1 MGGKAFANL
10 HTPRMPGE
18 VYHEVKRRVEQRLSQ
33 AFSVVRFPIEGPA
46 KLDFGDVD
54 VFVTGPRF
62 QCQGDDYT
70 RKELLG
76 HIGAALGA
84 TAVIVDSGV
93 QEPSAHFAIPWPRDL
108 EHLCDEPIPQEPT
121 YAVAGPSTRPGTSS
135 QTETPTSSSFSA
147 QIDTSTRPSFSSQ
160 VRTSPHPDASAPPLH
175 SPRGNDSAHA
185 MPGTASPYATTST
198 PVTSTP
204 RSFSGRSF
212 SDQIRSSTRPSFSDP
227 VSTSPYP
234 DASSPTVRSPHDS
247 FPTPSNAS
255 PYATQSPVN
264 STPRNFSGPIYSL
277 TQPRISTQ
285 DSTSTHPGPS
295 TPTVRSPHSSVPTPG
310 NASPYATPSTPV
322 TATTPTLSSF
332 PAVPSAH
339 SNAVTPIEFPL
350 PRSRFDVTHAK
361 PNQRPDWPRST
372 ELEMTLPD
380 REFRHVSGAQQRGG
394 RSRSLPPVS
403 QDPEQF
409 APRQSRRSRSSS
421 ARPYSR
427 RGPSRWEQPPN
438 ENSNSQEESVSAPF
452 SRLALAPA
460 PHLPSSRPITP
471 ARGRRLHIQV
481 DVQVFD
487 SSSRLHYM
495 LFHHAHGDIW
505 QLLGNV
511 IKPYGLTVDDKG
523 LWLRIPEIEEADK
536 KRSKVWLTGDPD
548 EILKFLGL
556 PYTRY
561 WAGPFRD
568 LYQMYEYVANCITF
582 WVAPAAESEMALRAN
597 DRRRMKQR
605 PAYRK
610 WVEEFKPL
618 CRAQG
623 RFSNEPLTRDQ
634 VRGRAFARFNV
645 RQTYMTER
653 RAFLVE
659 DQKRHILKTI
669 IERIVPLPAEGA
681 AKEDVLYRTVLVR
694 ALREIVLDWNRGLYS
709 IMAPGNL
716 RDDEGFYH
724 LGRTESFVLEYKDRI
739 GKEAM
744 DLHNRRMEEKRA
756 HEQPSRV

>member
-10 HTPRMPGE
+10 QTPRMPGE

-46 KLDFGDVD
+46 KQDFGDVD

-70 RKELLG
+70 REELLD
-76 HIGAALGA
+76 HISAALGA
-84 TAVIVDSGV
+84 TAVIVDSGL

-108 EHLCDEPIPQEPT
+108 EHLCDSTIPQEPT
-121 YAVAGPSTRPGTSS
+121 YAVAGPSSRPGTSS
-135 QTETPTSSSFSA
+135 QTKTPTSSSFSA
-147 QIDTSTRPSFSSQ
+147 QIDTSTRPSFS
-160 VRTSPHPDASAPPLH
+160 
-175 SPRGNDSAHA
+175 
-185 MPGTASPYATTST
+185 
-198 PVTSTP
+198 
-204 RSFSGRSF
+204 
-212 SDQIRSSTRPSFSDP
+212 DQ

-234 DASSPTVRSPHDS
+234 DSTVRSPHDR
-247 FPTPSNAS
+247 FPTPGNAS
-255 PYATQSPVN
+255 PYATHSPVT
-264 STPRNFSGPIYSL
+264 STSRSFSGQHSS
-277 TQPRISTQ
+277 TQPGFSAQ
-285 DSTSTHPGPS
+285 VSTSTHPGPS
-295 TPTVRSPHSSVPTPG
+295 APSVRSSHGSVPTPG

-322 TATTPTLSSF
+322 TATTPTLHSF

-339 SNAVTPIEFPL
+339 SNAVTPTEFPL

-380 REFRHVSGAQQRGG
+380 REFRHVSGAQQRDG

-409 APRQSRRSRSSS
+409 ATRQSRRSRSSS

-438 ENSNSQEESVSAPF
+438 ENRNSQEESVSAPF
-452 SRLALAPA
+452 SRLALAP
-460 PHLPSSRPITP
+460 HLPSSRPITP
-471 ARGRRLHIQV
+471 ARECRLHIQV

-548 EILKFLGL
+548 EILNFLGL

-582 WVAPAAESEMALRAN
+582 WVAPAAESEMSLRAN

-669 IERIVPLPAEGA
+669 IERIVPHPAEGA
-681 AKEDVLYRTVLVR
+681 AQEDVLYRTVLVR

-724 LGRTESFVLEYKDRI
+724 PGRTESFVLEYKDRI

-744 DLHNRRMEEKRA
+744 DLHIRRMEEKRA

>member
-1 MGGKAFANL
+1 MGGKAFANHNPPL
-10 HTPRMPGE
+10 QTPRMPGS
-18 VYHEVKRRVEQRLSQ
+18 VYHEVKRRVEHRLSK

-46 KLDFGDVD
+46 KQDFGDVD

-62 QCQGDDYT
+62 QSQGDEYT
-70 RKELLG
+70 RREYLD
-76 HIGAALGA
+76 HISAVLGA
-84 TAVIVDSGV
+84 TAVIEDAGV
-93 QEPSAHFAIPWPRDL
+93 QEPSGHFAIPWPRDL
-108 EHLCDEPIPQEPT
+108 EHLSDSPNPQEPT
-121 YAVAGPSTRPGTSS
+121 YAVAGPSTSPSTSAQIGS
-135 QTETPTSSSFSA
+135 PTPRSFSA
-147 QIDTSTRPSFSSQ
+147 QIGNSPYPSFPAQVGTST
-160 VRTSPHPDASAPPLH
+160 HPGASAP
-175 SPRGNDSAHA
+175 A
-185 MPGTASPYATTST
+185 
-198 PVTSTP
+198 
-204 RSFSGRSF
+204 
-212 SDQIRSSTRPSFSDP
+212 
-227 VSTSPYP
+227 
-234 DASSPTVRSPHDS
+234 VRSPYGS
-247 FPTPSNAS
+247 VSTPSNAS
-255 PYATQSPVN
+255 
-264 STPRNFSGPIYSL
+264 
-277 TQPRISTQ
+277 
-285 DSTSTHPGPS
+285 
-295 TPTVRSPHSSVPTPG
+295 
-310 NASPYATPSTPV
+310 PSTPV
-322 TATTPTLSSF
+322 TATTPTLPSF

-339 SNAVTPIEFPL
+339 SNAVTPTEFPL
-350 PRSRFDVTHAK
+350 PRSRFDGTHAK

-380 REFRHVSGAQQRGG
+380 REFGHVSGAQQRGG
-394 RSRSLPPVS
+394 RSRSLPPVR
-403 QDPEQF
+403 QDPEQL
-409 APRQSRRSRSSS
+409 APRQSRRSRSGS

-427 RGPSRWEQPPN
+427 RGPSRWEEPTN

-452 SRLALAPA
+452 SRLSFAPD
-460 PHLPSSRPITP
+460 LPSSRPVTP
-471 ARGRRLHIQV
+471 ARERRLHIQV

-523 LWLRIPEIEEADK
+523 LWLRIPEIEDADR

-548 EILKFLGL
+548 EILDFLGL

-568 LYQMYEYVANCITF
+568 LYQMYEYVANCVTF
-582 WVAPAAESEMALRAN
+582 WVPSANETESALRAN

-623 RFSNEPLTRDQ
+623 RFSDEPMTRDQ

-681 AKEDVLYRTVLVR
+681 AKEDFLYRTVLVR
-694 ALREIVLDWNRGLYS
+694 ALKEIVLDWNRGLYS

-744 DLHNRRMEEKRA
+744 DLHHRRMREKRA

>member
-70 RKELLG
+70 RKELLD

-121 YAVAGPSTRPGTSS
+121 YAVAGPSSRPGTSS
-135 QTETPTSSSFSA
+135 QTDTPTFRSFSA
-147 QIDTSTRPSFSSQ
+147 QIDTSTRPGFSSQ
-160 VRTSPHPDASAPPLH
+160 V
-175 SPRGNDSAHA
+175 G
-185 MPGTASPYATTST
+185 
-198 PVTSTP
+198 
-204 RSFSGRSF
+204 
-212 SDQIRSSTRPSFSDP
+212 
-227 VSTSPYP
+227 TSPYP
-234 DASSPTVRSPHDS
+234 DASAPTVRSPHDS
-247 FPTPSNAS
+247 FRTPSNAS
-255 PYATQSPVN
+255 PYATQSPVT

-322 TATTPTLSSF
+322 TATTPTLPSF

-452 SRLALAPA
+452 SRLALAPS
-460 PHLPSSRPITP
+460 LPSSRPITP

-548 EILKFLGL
+548 EILDFLGL

>member
-1 MGGKAFANL
+1 MGGKAFTNHNPPL
-10 HTPRMPGE
+10 QTPRMPGS
-18 VYHEVKRRVEQRLSQ
+18 VYHEVKRRVEHRLSK

-46 KLDFGDVD
+46 KQDFGDID
-54 VFVTGPRF
+54 VFVAGPRF
-62 QCQGDDYT
+62 QSQEDEYT
-70 RKELLG
+70 RREYLD
-76 HIGAALGA
+76 HISAVLGA
-84 TAVIVDSGV
+84 TAVIEDTGV

-108 EHLCDEPIPQEPT
+108 EHLPDSPNPQEPT
-121 YAVAGPSTRPGTSS
+121 YAIAGPSSRPDA
-135 QTETPTSSSFSA
+135 SA
-147 QIDTSTRPSFSSQ
+147 QIDTP
-160 VRTSPHPDASAPPLH
+160 A
-175 SPRGNDSAHA
+175 
-185 MPGTASPYATTST
+185 
-198 PVTSTP
+198 P
-204 RSFSGRSF
+204 RSFST
-212 SDQIRSSTRPSFSDP
+212 QID
-227 VSTSPYP
+227 TSPYP
-234 DASSPTVRSPHDS
+234 NFFTQVSASTRPGASAPAVRSPH
-247 FPTPSNAS
+247 
-255 PYATQSPVN
+255 
-264 STPRNFSGPIYSL
+264 G
-277 TQPRISTQ
+277 
-285 DSTSTHPGPS
+285 
-295 TPTVRSPHSSVPTPG
+295 SVPTPS

-322 TATTPTLSSF
+322 TATTPTLPSF
-332 PAVPSAH
+332 PAVPSAY
-339 SNAVTPIEFPL
+339 SKAVTPTEFPL
-350 PRSRFDVTHAK
+350 PRSRFDGTHAK

-380 REFRHVSGAQQRGG
+380 REFRHISGAQQRGG
-394 RSRSLPPVS
+394 RSRSLPPVR

-409 APRQSRRSRSSS
+409 APRQSRRSRSGS

-427 RGPSRWEQPPN
+427 RGPSRWEEPPN

-452 SRLALAPA
+452 SRRSLAPD
-460 PHLPSSRPITP
+460 LPSSRPITP
-471 ARGRRLHIQV
+471 PRERRLHIQV

-523 LWLRIPEIEEADK
+523 LWLRIPEIEDADR

-548 EILKFLGL
+548 EILDFLGL
-556 PYTRY
+556 PCTRY

-568 LYQMYEYVANCITF
+568 LYQMYEYVANCVTF
-582 WVAPAAESEMALRAN
+582 WVPSGSDTNTALRAN

-623 RFSNEPLTRDQ
+623 RFSDEPMTRDQ

-669 IERIVPLPAEGA
+669 IERIVPLPAEDA
-681 AKEDVLYRTVLVR
+681 VKEDFLYRTVLVR
-694 ALREIVLDWNRGLYS
+694 ALKEIVLDWNRGLYS

-744 DLHNRRMEEKRA
+744 DLHNQRMKDKRA
-756 HEQPSRV
+756 HEQPSRD

>member
-1 MGGKAFANL
+1 MGGKAFANHNPPL
-10 HTPRMPGE
+10 QTPRMPGS
-18 VYHEVKRRVEQRLSQ
+18 VYHEVKRRVEHRLSK

-46 KLDFGDVD
+46 KQDFGDVD

-62 QCQGDDYT
+62 KSQGDEYT
-70 RKELLG
+70 KREYLDR
-76 HIGAALGA
+76 IGAVLGA
-84 TAVIVDSGV
+84 TAVIEDAGV

-108 EHLCDEPIPQEPT
+108 EHLSDSPNPQELT
-121 YAVAGPSTRPGTSS
+121 YAVAGPSSRPRT
-135 QTETPTSSSFSA
+135 SA
-147 QIDTSTRPSFSSQ
+147 QIDTSPYPSFSAQ
-160 VRTSPHPDASAPPLH
+160 VSTSTHPDASAPTV
-175 SPRGNDSAHA
+175 S
-185 MPGTASPYATTST
+185 SPY
-198 PVTSTP
+198 
-204 RSFSGRSF
+204 
-212 SDQIRSSTRPSFSDP
+212 D
-227 VSTSPYP
+227 
-234 DASSPTVRSPHDS
+234 
-247 FPTPSNAS
+247 
-255 PYATQSPVN
+255 
-264 STPRNFSGPIYSL
+264 
-277 TQPRISTQ
+277 
-285 DSTSTHPGPS
+285 
-295 TPTVRSPHSSVPTPG
+295 SVPTPS

-322 TATTPTLSSF
+322 TATTPTLPSF

-339 SNAVTPIEFPL
+339 SNPVIPTEFPL
-350 PRSRFDVTHAK
+350 PRSRFDGTHAK

-380 REFRHVSGAQQRGG
+380 REFRHVSGAQQR
-394 RSRSLPPVS
+394 
-403 QDPEQF
+403 DNHD
-409 APRQSRRSRSSS
+409 APGL
-421 ARPYSR
+421 APLA
-427 RGPSRWEQPPN
+427 PTP
-438 ENSNSQEESVSAPF
+438 EESVSVPF
-452 SRLALAPA
+452 SRLSFAPD
-460 PHLPSSRPITP
+460 LPSSRPITP
-471 ARGRRLHIQV
+471 ARERRLHIQV

-523 LWLRIPEIEEADK
+523 LWLRIPEIEDADR

-548 EILKFLGL
+548 EILDFLGL

-568 LYQMYEYVANCITF
+568 LYQMYEYVANCVTF
-582 WVAPAAESEMALRAN
+582 WVPSADETESALRAN

-605 PAYRK
+605 PAYRM

-623 RFSNEPLTRDQ
+623 RFSEELMTRDQ
-634 VRGRAFARFNV
+634 VRSRAFARFNV

-669 IERIVPLPAEGA
+669 IERVVPLPAEGA
-681 AKEDVLYRTVLVR
+681 AKEDFLHRTVLVR
-694 ALREIVLDWNRGLYS
+694 ALKEIVLDWNRGLYS

-739 GKEAM
+739 DKEAM
-744 DLHNRRMEEKRA
+744 ELHHRRMREKRA

>member
-1 MGGKAFANL
+1 MGGKAFANHNPPL
-10 HTPRMPGE
+10 QTPRMPGS
-18 VYHEVKRRVEQRLSQ
+18 VYHEVKRRVEHRLSK

-46 KLDFGDVD
+46 KQDFGDVD

-62 QCQGDDYT
+62 QSQGDEYT
-70 RKELLG
+70 RREYLD
-76 HIGAALGA
+76 HISAVLGA
-84 TAVIVDSGV
+84 TAVIEDAGV

-108 EHLCDEPIPQEPT
+108 EHLSDSPNPQEPT
-121 YAVAGPSTRPGTSS
+121 YAVAGPSSHPSTFS
-135 QTETPTSSSFSA
+135 QIDTPTPRSFSA
-147 QIDTSTRPSFSSQ
+147 QIDTSSYPNFSAP
-160 VRTSPHPDASAPPLH
+160 VNTSAHFGASAPTGR
-175 SPRGNDSAHA
+175 SPYDSVPS
-185 MPGTASPYATTST
+185 PGSASPYATS
-198 PVTSTP
+198 
-204 RSFSGRSF
+204 
-212 SDQIRSSTRPSFSDP
+212 
-227 VSTSPYP
+227 
-234 DASSPTVRSPHDS
+234 
-247 FPTPSNAS
+247 
-255 PYATQSPVN
+255 
-264 STPRNFSGPIYSL
+264 
-277 TQPRISTQ
+277 
-285 DSTSTHPGPS
+285 
-295 TPTVRSPHSSVPTPG
+295 
-310 NASPYATPSTPV
+310 STPV
-322 TATTPTLSSF
+322 TATTPTLPSF

-339 SNAVTPIEFPL
+339 SNAATPTEFPL
-350 PRSRFDVTHAK
+350 PRSRFDGTHAK

-394 RSRSLPPVS
+394 RSRSLPPVR

-409 APRQSRRSRSSS
+409 APRQSRRSRSGS

-427 RGPSRWEQPPN
+427 KGPARWEESPN

-452 SRLALAPA
+452 SRLSFAPD
-460 PHLPSSRPITP
+460 LPSSRPITP
-471 ARGRRLHIQV
+471 ARERRLHIQV

-523 LWLRIPEIEEADK
+523 LWLRIPEIEDADR

-548 EILKFLGL
+548 EILDFLGL

-568 LYQMYEYVANCITF
+568 LYQMYEYVANCVTF
-582 WVAPAAESEMALRAN
+582 WVPPADETESALRAN

-623 RFSNEPLTRDQ
+623 RFSDEPMTRDQ

-681 AKEDVLYRTVLVR
+681 AKEDFLYRTVLVR
-694 ALREIVLDWNRGLYS
+694 ALKEIVLDWNRGLYS

-744 DLHNRRMEEKRA
+744 DLHHRRMREKRA